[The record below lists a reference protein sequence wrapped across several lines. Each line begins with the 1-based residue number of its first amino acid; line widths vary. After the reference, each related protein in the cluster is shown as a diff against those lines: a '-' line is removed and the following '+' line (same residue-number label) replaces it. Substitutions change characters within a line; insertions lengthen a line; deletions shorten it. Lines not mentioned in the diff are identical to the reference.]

1 MVRSHDG
8 FHEGPD
14 GELIPDNAKYAT
26 QQKVF
31 NDLGNDVLTSAY
43 DGYNSTLVRK
53 SDRHN
58 ERFHPLLAMWPLRLR
73 SSLFFFFFA
82 LRLLSP
88 SLSLRT
94 VRLVPAR
101 VSPWSATA

>member
-1 MVRSHDG
+1 MLRALIWRPTLIVNFPLLFRSHDG

-53 SDRHN
+53 SDRQN
-58 ERFHPLLAMWPLRLR
+58 ERAHPLAMWPRQFR
-73 SSLFFFFFA
+73 C
-82 LRLLSP
+82 
-88 SLSLRT
+88 
-94 VRLVPAR
+94 
-101 VSPWSATA
+101 